1 MQTLSKFNFLGFFAE
16 GAVKIKVFF
25 LIVLFFPSLCTY
37 TASVPFLE
45 IDLDKF
51 DAFRCNSVKGVAMLM
66 TDRDTSSGVVVYDRP
81 NGIQSFLEQLPEE
94 NHFGV
99 EDMSDLRREF
109 YLYCSVQGDYYK
121 IGIHWVHLRDLFKTM
136 PYNEFVLSISKSFT
150 LRRDIHVKGMTLEK
164 GGFVEVEKCRGESC
178 QIRYWRDD
186 GTYHPECFPL
196 ASPAFSGE
204 VSILQNP
211 PLIAP
216 RNTYNDIC
224 EVEFLEDAEITAYSR
239 TEEKEVSDRKKG
251 SMLDVNCFGNSCIY
265 QNVDGKTY
273 EFSPI
278 KDGRFIVRFTGRTAS
293 CYWCY

>member
-1 MQTLSKFNFLGFFAE
+1 MRLFLLFL
-16 GAVKIKVFF
+16 FF
-25 LIVLFFPSLCTY
+25 LPSFCAFS
-37 TASVPFLE
+37 ASVPFLE

-51 DAFRCNSVKGVAMLM
+51 DAYRCSSVKGVAMLM
-66 TDRDTSSGVVVYDRP
+66 TDRDSSSGIPVYDKP
-81 NGIQSFLEQLPEE
+81 DGQQSFLEQLPEE

-109 YLYCSVQGDYYK
+109 YLYCGNQGDYYK
-121 IGIHWVHLRDLFKTM
+121 IGDVWVHRRDLFKTAL
-136 PYNEFVLSISKSFT
+136 YNEFILSVSKSYT
-150 LRRDIHVKGMTLEK
+150 LRQDINVKGLKLEK
-164 GGFVEVEKCRGESC
+164 GGFVDIDSCKDERC
-178 QIRYWRDD
+178 QIRYWRND
-186 GTYHPECFPL
+186 GTYHPECFPI

-204 VSILQNP
+204 LSLLVEP

-224 EVEFLEDAEITAYSR
+224 EVEFLEDAEIVAYSR
-239 TEEKEVSDRKKG
+239 TEEVEASNRKKG

-273 EFSPI
+273 EFAPM
-278 KDGRFIVRFTGRTAS
+278 KDGHLIVRFTGRTAS